1 MSPQSAPASAS
12 KPKARGSRNR
22 KSVVATKIGWQGYQG
37 RSRSPQGIGSYLDL
51 GPARGAFCF
60 AAPAERNA
68 GASQLNS
75 GHALKLLTFLV
86 GKSRRQ
92 AKELERV
99 VVGIAED

>member
-1 MSPQSAPASAS
+1 
-12 KPKARGSRNR
+12 
-22 KSVVATKIGWQGYQG
+22 
-37 RSRSPQGIGSYLDL
+37 L

-60 AAPAERNA
+60 AAPTERNA